1 MENIEDCDNTN
12 VGYLNWTY
20 PALIII
26 NGTQGSGKSHF
37 LKYLMRENSLGPTP
51 FQFGIVFTNTAFEG
65 SFPYIPKKYI
75 FENFDENV
83 LKNLMNI
90 QKNNVKKG
98 IVKQAFVIYDD
109 CLDEPQQF
117 HNETMKKLST
127 QLRHYNI
134 TMIITTQYAH
144 ILGPRYRANAI
155 YSTFFNVGEGRRETE
170 AIFNAYGARFK
181 NFEEFKRFYYAN
193 TKDYK
198 FVSYNK
204 DTDSY
209 QTYKCPSEIPDFK
222 IKYNRKIKSQ

>member
-1 MENIEDCDNTN
+1 MENIEDCDNTGKLEFKPPFLL
-12 VGYLNWTY
+12 VLN
-20 PALIII
+20 
-26 NGTQGSGKSHF
+26 GCQGSGKST
-37 LKYLMRENSLGPTP
+37 LIKWIMRENSLSKTP
-51 FQFGIVFTNTAFEG
+51 FSFGIVFTNTAFEG

-75 FENFDENV
+75 YENFDENV

-98 IVKQAFVIYDD
+98 IHKEAFVILDD
-109 CLDEPQQF
+109 CLDDEKQWESPAL
-117 HNETMKKLST
+117 KKLST

-134 TMIITTQYAH
+134 SLIITTQYCHLIKPRFRSNAMYSVFFDC
-144 ILGPRYRANAI
+144 GP
-155 YSTFFNVGEGRRETE
+155 GRRETE

-204 DTDSY
+204 ETDSY